1 MCRYCR
7 YELKTRG
14 YFMSSPIKPN
24 DTYSQDVRSL
34 AKTSDKSDSKVLD
47 QKAAELAPDKKIA
60 TSQDSIYVSSKK
72 QLNAA
77 IIESSLKY
85 NTTVG
90 DQPLS
95 LALKT
100 ALQGINEALQ
110 ASGVENKVED
120 SFESGVDFSPEATAE
135 RIVAFGTQF
144 LGAYREQNPQMSEE
158 ESLTAFV
165 GIISSGI
172 DQGFAEAKEILGG
185 LKVLEGEV
193 SETIDKTY
201 ELVQSGLQAFV
212 DALKTTDEQKSD
224 TKIELES

>member
-1 MCRYCR
+1 
-7 YELKTRG
+7 
-14 YFMSSPIKPN
+14 MSSPIKPN

-34 AKTSDKSDSKVLD
+34 AKTPENADNKAVDKSILEPA
-47 QKAAELAPDKKIA
+47 QDKKIA
-60 TSQDSIYVSSKK
+60 ASSDSISVSSKK

-85 NTTVG
+85 STTVG
-90 DQPLS
+90 DQPLA
-95 LALKT
+95 LTLKT

-110 ASGVENKVED
+110 ASGVENKVEETY
-120 SFESGVDFSPEATAE
+120 ESGIDFSPEATAE
-135 RIVAFGTQF
+135 RIVSFSTQF
-144 LGAYREQNPQMSEE
+144 LGAFREQNPDMSEE

-165 GIISSGI
+165 DIISSGI
-172 DQGFAEAKEILGG
+172 DQGFDEAKEILGG

-212 DALKTTDEQKSD
+212 DALKAKDEQEAE
-224 TKIELES
+224 TKTELES

>member
-1 MCRYCR
+1 
-7 YELKTRG
+7 
-14 YFMSSPIKPN
+14 MSSPIKPN

-34 AKTSDKSDSKVLD
+34 AKTPDNADNKAVDKSILEPA
-47 QKAAELAPDKKIA
+47 QDKKIA
-60 TSQDSIYVSSKK
+60 ASSDSISVSSKK

-85 NTTVG
+85 STTVG
-90 DQPLS
+90 DQPLA
-95 LALKT
+95 LTLKT

-110 ASGVENKVED
+110 ASGVENKVEETY
-120 SFESGVDFSPEATAE
+120 ESGIDFSPEATAE
-135 RIVAFGTQF
+135 RIVSFSTQF
-144 LGAYREQNPQMSEE
+144 LGAFREQNPDMSEE

-165 GIISSGI
+165 DIISSGI
-172 DQGFAEAKEILGG
+172 DQGFDEAKEILGG

-212 DALKTTDEQKSD
+212 DALKAKDEQEAE
-224 TKIELES
+224 TKTELES